1 MDRAPRVG
9 DRVRVPFGFDEV
21 EGTVI
26 DVNGKGD
33 FAWIMV
39 EVFLDG
45 SAEPTRLTFRP
56 RDIQPA
62 QAA

>member
-1 MDRAPRVG
+1 
-9 DRVRVPFGFDEV
+9 
-21 EGTVI
+21 
-26 DVNGKGD
+26 
-33 FAWIMV
+33 MV